1 MGFSR
6 QEYWSVLPCSPPGDL
21 LDPGIK
27 LTSPVSPA
35 WAGGFFTASANWE
48 AYYSCYLNIIHLT
61 SQRIKSYYQTTSLPH
76 QIQFSLCI
84 QMPFLMPSKKTHF
97 LERFLQACCA
107 VPSHSVMPNS
117 LQPRRLQPARLLI
130 YGDSP
135 GKNTMPSSRGS
146 SQPRFATLP
155 VDSLPAEPLGK
166 PQNTG
171 VGSLSLLW
179 WVFPTQ
185 ELNWGLL
192 HCRQT
197 LY

>member
-1 MGFSR
+1 MCL
-6 QEYWSVLPCSPPGDL
+6 E
-21 LDPGIK
+21 
-27 LTSPVSPA
+27 SPA

-117 LQPRRLQPARLLI
+117 LCPHGPQPARLLCH
-130 YGDSP
+130 GNSP
-135 GKNTMPSSRGS
+135 GKNI
-146 SQPRFATLP
+146 
-155 VDSLPAEPLGK
+155 
-166 PQNTG
+166 G
-171 VGSLSLLW
+171 VGCYALLQGI
-179 WVFPTQ
+179 FLTQ
-185 ELNWGLL
+185 GSNPGLP
-192 HCRQT
+192 HCRQI
-197 LY
+197 LYHLSHQGSPRILEWVAYPFSGGSSRPRN